1 MFRPGPPARNRRAGV
16 RVCGGGQEVR
26 PVESAPGTQLG
37 DEIPPP
43 PPAHP
48 RVGLPSGSPRQQ
60 AQGKKVP
67 CHPPSTSVSLRQPP
81 SASVSPRQPPSGPC
95 QAPVSPYL
103 PQRRKAIDVAL
114 GFPMLGYRCS
124 GAGHRRLGDGRPG
137 AEARVP
143 RSSKISILKDRY
155 LRTTL
160 HGASACP

>member
-1 MFRPGPPARNRRAGV
+1 MAVGKRCAQWNPRLARNLETRYHRLLLRILEWAFHLEALASKPKV
-16 RVCGGGQEVR
+16 RKS
-26 PVESAPGTQLG
+26 PVTRLQ
-37 DEIPPP
+37 
-43 PPAHP
+43 
-48 RVGLPSGSPRQQ
+48 
-60 AQGKKVP
+60 
-67 CHPPSTSVSLRQPP
+67 PPSVSVSPRQPP
-81 SASVSPRQPPSGPC
+81 SAPVSLRQPPSGPC